1 MFPDSDNLLQRTVH
15 YILVLHWSYNP
26 YVSWASCSL
35 AHLASPQ
42 FAFSI
47 LESLHHST
55 VVPIFD
61 DVVGSIMNL
70 NFNGVTTI
78 IDQEDDASLSISYHG
93 RNLLHSHL
101 ATMSNPTLIFSHWHQ
116 RRPHLTFSK
125 HYLTAF
131 LESWSVHRKEYRD
144 IWACINDLY
153 FITYRIYLIT
163 TTTYSSLW

>member
-1 MFPDSDNLLQRTVH
+1 MFLDSDNLLQRTVH
-15 YILVLHWSYNP
+15 YTLVLHWSYTGSP
-26 YVSWASCSL
+26 YVCWASCSL

-101 ATMSNPTLIFSHWHQ
+101 ATMSNPMLILAIDVKGDLIWH
-116 RRPHLTFSK
+116 L
-125 HYLTAF
+125 
-131 LESWSVHRKEYRD
+131 VN
-144 IWACINDLY
+144 II
-153 FITYRIYLIT
+153 
-163 TTTYSSLW
+163 